1 MSKKK
6 ASDRKA
12 AKDNKEPKP
21 SPEQEEEDA
30 MLNAFMT
37 EVESDLRDEQLQKF
51 WNTYKNAVFAAIAA
65 LILGVSGY
73 QYLIAQEEE
82 RLAAQANTFA
92 RASESIEAGNIDD
105 ALAGLASVA
114 EQGGNYGAL
123 AKLRSAAVFLEQGN
137 TQDAVDI
144 YRALSEDQSLDY
156 AFTDLA
162 TVLWVL
168 HAMDTESPE
177 TLEAALSPLTSPS
190 NAFSYSATELMAVLA
205 AERGDMAT
213 AVNLLDGLIAD
224 TNTPNAVRARAAE
237 LSAVYKSP
245 MAGSSGSTSSADTQ

>member
-1 MSKKK
+1 MKTTSC
-6 ASDRKA
+6 AR
-12 AKDNKEPKP
+12 
-21 SPEQEEEDA
+21 
-30 MLNAFMT
+30 FT
-37 EVESDLRDEQLQKF
+37 
-51 WNTYKNAVFAAIAA
+51 TFAAIAA

-73 QYLIAQEEE
+73 QYFLAQEEE
-82 RLAAQANTFA
+82 RLAAQADTFA
-92 RASESIEAGNIDD
+92 LASEKLETGNVED

-123 AKLRSAAVFLEQGN
+123 AELRSAAVLLEQGK
-137 TQDAVDI
+137 TQDAVAI

-177 TLEAALSPLTSPS
+177 ILEAALSPLTSPS
-190 NAFSYSATELMAVLA
+190 NAFSYSATELMAVIA
-205 AERGDMAT
+205 AKRGDTAT

-224 TNTPNAVRARAAE
+224 ANTPNAVRARAEE

-245 MAGSSGSTSSADTQ
+245 VAASSVPSSNVDTP